1 MLCIEG
7 GVEMTIKIEDY
18 FNEINKRYVGFSPNT
33 TSIKPVHISNGL
45 FRTAI
50 KHVADTK
57 TLNRFVF
64 WQKADGRIPAGHEL
78 EKVFNSLVE
87 KDRIDDS
94 VISTDSVKHLRI
106 LLKKILNSDGGVY
119 TEGMDSYS
127 GGYEGFIS
135 KDYIGQSGGELVAQ
149 WLETK
154 SSPLL
159 TTIKNAIN
167 EPSDIV
173 TALCYPL
180 LETAVNSYDPAIL
193 VEDIKFLNIDLP
205 YVQKKMWQELEKA
218 AVTLNKHLEQ
228 HPNKL
233 YRLRMVVL
241 FACFVLNRHLASLE
255 SCYVPGNGDRVQP
268 FLLDFSDLSTDP
280 VSKAS
285 TLTYTYSCQ
294 SISRFYTWA
303 FSEQLKEMYSIEE
316 LLREST
322 PTYENKT
329 KEETEELWS
338 ITIEEAKSANDP
350 YVVCGQALYDIL
362 ALQAKCDPIKYFGNL
377 GVKSGLMWPPNQ
389 SGRRFSLQQDML
401 EMLIR
406 ASIEPGNVMDLNA
419 LQDELW
425 IRFGVVIGGRSQDDE
440 CLLGTGVYQADNS
453 ALRANR
459 ERFASRL
466 NSLDF
471 AKLLADGVLQIEL
484 EVINA

>member
-1 MLCIEG
+1 
-7 GVEMTIKIEDY
+7 MTIKIDEY
-18 FNEINKRYVGFSPNT
+18 FNEINKKYVGFSPNT

-45 FRTAI
+45 FRAAI
-50 KHVADTK
+50 KHIADTK

-64 WQKADGRIPAGHEL
+64 WQNADGSIPQGHEL
-78 EKVFNSLVE
+78 EMVFNSLLE
-87 KDRIDDS
+87 KDRIDSTAVSADS
-94 VISTDSVKHLRI
+94 IKHLRV
-106 LLKKILNSDGGVY
+106 LLKKILNADGGVY
-119 TEGMDSYS
+119 THGMDSYS

-149 WLETK
+149 WLEIVG
-154 SSPLL
+154 SPLL
-159 TTIKNAIN
+159 DTIKIAIN

-180 LETAVNSYDPAIL
+180 LENATIAHDPTFLAG
-193 VEDIKFLNIDLP
+193 DIRFLNIDLP
-205 YVQKKMWQELEKA
+205 DAPKKLWKGLEKA
-218 AVTLNKHLEQ
+218 AETLNKHINA

-233 YRLRMVVL
+233 FRLRLATL

-255 SCYVPGNGDRVQP
+255 SCYVPGYGERVQP
-268 FLLDFSDLSTDP
+268 FLLDFSDLSSDP

-303 FSEQLKEMYSIEE
+303 FSERLKQFYSKEE
-316 LLREST
+316 LLREDT
-322 PTYENKT
+322 PTYENKM
-329 KEETEELWS
+329 KEETKELWS
-338 ITIEEAKSANDP
+338 ITIEEARLASDP

-389 SGRRFSLQQDML
+389 SGRRFTLQQDML
-401 EMLIR
+401 EMLVR
-406 ASIEPGNVMDLNA
+406 ASVEPGNVMDLNA

-425 IRFGVVIGGRSQDDE
+425 DRFGVVVGGRLQDDE
-440 CLLGTGVYQADNS
+440 RLLAAGVYQADNS

-466 NSLDF
+466 SSLDF